1 MNGSA
6 GDPAGSSE
14 PKPWERAWSTD
25 EMRQNAHAWNL
36 AGDTGLLKYLQEF
49 SQVTPFTSLSFFS
62 ILSFNFFQVCH
73 CHFNIC
79 NVVSGGSYTYYRKS
93 SGYSG

>member
-6 GDPAGSSE
+6 GDPSGSSE
-14 PKPWERAWSTD
+14 PKPWERSWSTD

-49 SQVTPFTSLSFFS
+49 SQVTLENFSHIFLCILCTLFLYQFFFFS
-62 ILSFNFFQVCH
+62 LCSECRL
-73 CHFNIC
+73 C
-79 NVVSGGSYTYYRKS
+79 
-93 SGYSG
+93 